1 LLTIPE
7 VEMHA
12 QVGDWLVVKSSTTGR
27 PSRRGEI
34 VSVGAGGEPPF
45 RVRWVEN
52 DHQALVYPGPDAEVI
67 TASRLEQLDR
77 EHAE

>member
-1 LLTIPE
+1 
-7 VEMHA
+7 MHA
-12 QVGDWLVVKSSTTGR
+12 QVGDWLVVKSSATGR

-67 TASRLEQLDR
+67 TASRLERLER
-77 EHAE
+77 EPPE